1 MFAFHQEKIQTLAEY
16 LHPFPRMEDIF
27 VPEQS
32 WLKAHFLP
40 LISIDL
46 SALNPE
52 WQGQTVHMI
61 TPFEPEEGLIGEDTE
76 AHHNEFTATNW
87 LAFRLR
93 EDNRYE
99 FLGNKGFFMRSPVNG
114 YGGEMEEYVEEM
126 RDYYQKNREYFEKHG
141 ILVNSRWLKDGEEPK
156 RENFL
161 DELGGGS
168 CFCYGNWPDIAE
180 IPKAFTLTLP
190 PTNMNLADLDELP
203 DNGIK
208 IAYNGNP
215 FHYIAGVAGYNYCDF
230 GADMILLMYEPV
242 SRIVLFTFDYS

>member
-1 MFAFHQEKIQTLAEY
+1 MFAFHQEYIQTLEEY

-46 SALNPE
+46 SVLNPE

-61 TPFEPEEGLIGEDTE
+61 TPFEPYEGLIGDETE
-76 AHHNEFTATNW
+76 AHHNEFTAPNW
-87 LAFRLR
+87 LAFRLH

-99 FLGNKGFFMRSPVNG
+99 FLGNEGFFMRSPVND

-126 RDYYQKNREYFEKHG
+126 RDCHQKNRAYFEKHG
-141 ILVNSRWLKDGEEPK
+141 ILVNFRWLEDGEDPE

-161 DELGGGS
+161 DELGGG
-168 CFCYGNWPDIAE
+168 FPE
-180 IPKAFTLTLP
+180 AFTLTLP
-190 PTNMNLADLDELP
+190 PTNMKLADLDELP

-208 IAYNGNP
+208 IAHNGNP
-215 FHYIAGVAGYNYCDF
+215 FHYIAGVAGYNYCSS

>member
-1 MFAFHQEKIQTLAEY
+1 MFAFHQEDIQTLEKY

-27 VPEQS
+27 VPEQP

-46 SALNPE
+46 SVLNPE

-61 TPFEPEEGLIGEDTE
+61 NPFEPYEGLIGEDTE

-99 FLGNKGFFMRSPVNG
+99 FLGNEGFFMRSPVNG
-114 YGGEMEEYVEEM
+114 YGGEMEEYVEEI
-126 RDYYQKNREYFEKHG
+126 RDYHQENREYFDKHG
-141 ILVNSRWLKDGEEPK
+141 ILVNSRWLKDGEEPN
-156 RENFL
+156 RQNFL
-161 DELGGGS
+161 DELGVG
-168 CFCYGNWPDIAE
+168 FWYGNWPETAE

-190 PTNMNLADLDELP
+190 PTNMKLADLDELP

-215 FHYIAGVAGYNYCDF
+215 FHYIAGVAGYNYCNF

>member
-1 MFAFHQEKIQTLAEY
+1 MAFHQENIQTLEEY
-16 LHPFPRMEDIF
+16 LHPFPCMEDMF
-27 VPEQS
+27 VPEQP

-46 SALNPE
+46 SALNPKC
-52 WQGQTVHMI
+52 QGQTVHMI
-61 TPFEPEEGLIGEDTE
+61 NPFEPYEGLIGEDTE

-99 FLGNKGFFMRSPVNG
+99 FLGNKGFFIRSPVNG
-114 YGGEMEEYVEEM
+114 YGGEMEEYAEEM
-126 RDYYQKNREYFEKHG
+126 RDCHQKNREYFEKNG
-141 ILVNSRWLKDGEEPK
+141 ILVNFRWLEDGEEPE

-161 DELGGGS
+161 AELGGGFLYS
-168 CFCYGNWPDIAE
+168 NWTETSE

-190 PTNMNLADLDELP
+190 PAGMKLADLDELP
-203 DNGIK
+203 YNGIE

-215 FHYIAGVAGYNYCDF
+215 FHYIAGVAGYNYCSS